1 MSISEL
7 HKDLLDA
14 DRRVRRIVSS
24 TTKSFRSPLDIK
36 FDNSPGK
43 QLVPHMIL
51 NVTFKRE
58 MTSTFQN

>member
-24 TTKSFRSPLDIK
+24 TAKSFRSLDMK